1 VRAALA
7 DRRPLAVPAFRRWWA
22 ASLVTAVGGS
32 FSVVAVP
39 AQLYATTGT
48 SAALGGSAILSLAG
62 LVIGALTAGTM
73 ADRWDRRLVLLVA
86 QSGLAATYAGLWA
99 QASLNGPLPILLTLI
114 TCQGLTFGAIS
125 TTAGAVLPRLL
136 PSELLAAANSLNSL
150 VRYAGWILGPI
161 LGGLLIPAAG
171 LSTLYLC
178 DAAALAAVLWAV
190 LQLPPMPPTTQTPQ
204 KASPAQAPWRSAAV
218 QVAREAPV
226 VGEPREGPV
235 ALEPLPGSAARADRS
250 GRDGRGLRGGL
261 RHLRTSRLLMAVLAV
276 DLAAMVLGMPV
287 VLFPELAR
295 NTYGDP
301 VGGGP
306 VLGLFYAAYPAGVI
320 VAGLLS
326 GTFTRVRRPGR
337 TMAFAAM
344 AWGATVVLLGLTTH
358 LWVALAALVLGG
370 AVNFVLSTHRN
381 AITQAHTD
389 DALLGRVQGLLTVVL
404 TGGPQLA
411 NLLHGAA
418 GALIGPRPAIIA
430 GGLLTATAVA
440 VTLRATPELSA
451 VEQTKQPLT

>member
-1 VRAALA
+1 
-7 DRRPLAVPAFRRWWA
+7 
-22 ASLVTAVGGS
+22 VTAVGGS

-48 SAALGGSAILSLAG
+48 SAALGGSAVLSFAG
-62 LVIGALTAGTM
+62 LAIGALTAGTL
-73 ADRWDRRLVLLVA
+73 ADRWDRRLVLLAA

-99 QASLNGPLPILLTLI
+99 LASLSGPLPILLALVTF
-114 TCQGLTFGAIS
+114 QGLTFGAIS

-136 PSELLAAANSLNSL
+136 PPELLVDANSLNSL
-150 VRYAGWILGPI
+150 IRYGGWILGPL
-161 LGGLLIPAAG
+161 LGGLLIPATG
-171 LSTLYLC
+171 VGILYLC
-178 DAAALAAVLWAV
+178 DALALSGVLWAV
-190 LQLPPMPPTTQTPQ
+190 LRLPPMPPAAPESRAITAEPVFGRAGEVRGSRDGAAEPVFGRAGGVRGSRDGAVTPVG
-204 KASPAQAPWRSAAV
+204 RSI
-218 QVAREAPV
+218 
-226 VGEPREGPV
+226 GN
-235 ALEPLPGSAARADRS
+235 
-250 GRDGRGLRGGL
+250 GRGLRTGL

-295 NTYGDP
+295 HVYGDP
-301 VGGGP
+301 AGGGP

-320 VAGLLS
+320 MAGLFS
-326 GTFTRVRRPGR
+326 GTFTRVHRPGR
-337 TMAFAAM
+337 TMAFAAV

-430 GGLLTATAVA
+430 GGLLTVTAVA
-440 VTLRATPELSA
+440 ATLRAAPALST
-451 VEQTKQPLT
+451 VEQTRQPAA